1 MFIVDI
7 WDHPRLRGEKQKN
20 KEKHNLVE
28 GSPPLARGKGSKG
41 HCKKRFVRITPACAG
56 KRLSVCKYP
65 LGKQDH
71 PRLRGA
77 EFRDYPKYREDHPRL
92 RGEKITIPLNHRS
105 AQGSPP
111 LARGKAAESDNANSE
126 ERITP
131 ACAGK
136 RQRPS
141 PKAGYAKDHPRLRG
155 EKICLLYQLKYR

>member
-71 PRLRGA
+71 PRLRGEKA
-77 EFRDYPKYREDHPRL
+77 PEPEEDTL
-92 RGEKITIPLNHRS
+92 TI
-105 AQGSPP
+105 GSPP
-111 LARGKAAESDNANSE
+111 LARGKGRNLGITRSI

-136 RQRPS
+136 RLQ
-141 PKAGYAKDHPRLRG
+141 YL
-155 EKICLLYQLKYR
+155 